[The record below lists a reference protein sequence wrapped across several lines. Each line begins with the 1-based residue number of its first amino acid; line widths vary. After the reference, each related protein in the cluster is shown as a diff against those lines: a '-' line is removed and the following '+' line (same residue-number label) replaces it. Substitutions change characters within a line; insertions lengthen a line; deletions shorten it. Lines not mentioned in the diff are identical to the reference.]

1 MRKCVC
7 DNCGMEFELESL
19 DANKETLRDGTL
31 VEVISFTCPKCD
43 ERYIVS
49 VKDEIAVLMQ
59 RELKSARD
67 LYRTSFD
74 PKDPGNADFM
84 HKTKRDIEHMQRQ
97 LGVYKSKLK
106 KKYLKELKKRG
117 Y

>member
-1 MRKCVC
+1 MRSCVC

-19 DANKETLRDGTL
+19 DAAKETLLDGTPI
-31 VEVISFTCPKCD
+31 EVISFTCPKCD
-43 ERYIVS
+43 EKYIVS
-49 VKDEIAVLMQ
+49 VKDDIAVNMQ

-74 PKDPGNADFM
+74 PNDPGNEEFM
-84 HKTKRDIEHMQRQ
+84 HKTKRNIEYMQKQ

-106 KKYLKELKKRG
+106 KKYLKELRKRG
-117 Y
+117 H